1 MLESLGVPIGHAT
14 NNAGELMAAL
24 CGLRAAM
31 SHADENEDI
40 ILVSDSRYV
49 LSSLFKSGSVGEDDK
64 RPNAD
69 VLKEMHKALVRI
81 WDKGC
86 KLRTRWVKGHNTNKG
101 NKMVDRL
108 ARTSAKTQQYQR
120 VEEL

>member
-1 MLESLGVPIGHAT
+1 
-14 NNAGELMAAL
+14 MAAL
-24 CGLRAAM
+24 CGLRAVL
-31 SHADENEDI
+31 SHADRNEDI

-49 LSSLFKSGSVGEDDK
+49 LSSMFRSMDSETCDK

-69 VLKEMHKALVRI
+69 VLKELRKTLEGI
-81 WDKGC
+81 WDMGC

-108 ARTSAKTQQYQR
+108 ARTSARTQQYQR
-120 VEEL
+120 VEEA